1 MAEET
6 NPQTSDSGNQRKFFY
21 DDAPVP
27 RAIKALRR
35 RLKEKDDSNS
45 SMENPSPPPEGT
57 LAANNAAT
65 PHEQ

>member
-6 NPQTSDSGNQRKFFY
+6 SLANSDSGNQRKFFY

-35 RLKEKDDSNS
+35 RLKGKDDSNS
-45 SMENPSPPPEGT
+45 SAEEPITTS
-57 LAANNAAT
+57 
-65 PHEQ
+65 

>member
-6 NPQTSDSGNQRKFFY
+6 NLQTSDSGNQRKFFY

-27 RAIKALRR
+27 RAIKALRQR
-35 RLKEKDDSNS
+35 FKEKDDSNS
-45 SMENPSPPPEGT
+45 DKENPSPPPEGT

-65 PHEQ
+65 PREE